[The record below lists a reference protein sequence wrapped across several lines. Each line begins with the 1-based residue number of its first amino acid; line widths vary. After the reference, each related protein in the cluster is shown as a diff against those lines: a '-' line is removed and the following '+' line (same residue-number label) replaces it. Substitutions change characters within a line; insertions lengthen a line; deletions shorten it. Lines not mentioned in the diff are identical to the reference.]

1 MQLISAVVRPF
12 KIHDLCDALQRFGFR
27 GMTVSQVSGVADERG
42 PTEIYRG
49 ARYST
54 VIQPFARIEILAL
67 DSDVPD
73 LVDVIRAVASTG
85 RHGDGRVWTSRV
97 PFVVRIRT
105 GEVGTD
111 AL

>member
-1 MQLISAVVRPF
+1 MELISAVVRPF
-12 KIHDLCDALQRFGFR
+12 KVHDVCDALQRFGFR
-27 GMTVSQVSGVADERG
+27 GLTVSEVSGVAGEPG

-49 ARYST
+49 AKYST
-54 VIQPFARIEILAL
+54 TYQPYARIEILAL
-67 DSDVPD
+67 DGDVRD
-73 LVDVIRAVASTG
+73 LIEVIRTVASTG

-97 PFVVRIRT
+97 PYLVRIRT

>member
-1 MQLISAVVRPF
+1 MQLVSAIVRPF
-12 KIHDLCDALQRFGFR
+12 KVHDVCDALQRFGFR

-49 ARYST
+49 MRYST
-54 VIQPFARIEILAL
+54 AIQPFARIEILAL
-67 DSDVPD
+67 DSDVRD
-73 LVDVIRAVASTG
+73 LVEVIRAVASTG

-97 PFVVRIRT
+97 PYVVRIRT
-105 GEVGTD
+105 GEVGID